1 MNDYSAVV
9 TTGIYCKP
17 GCAGRPHPENV
28 RHFQTAAAAEV
39 AGFRACLR
47 CRPYRYEPTVS
58 VTGSNLVCRGVQ
70 LICDGV
76 LDGGTEAD
84 LGTRLGVS
92 PRHLRRLF
100 DQHLGVTPDQLA
112 RSRRAHF
119 ARRLLDDTDLTVTE
133 VAFAAGF
140 GSVRQ
145 LNRATLEIF
154 RANPSELRSQRRSS
168 DRLVADGGLSLRIYF
183 EPPLPWDSLL
193 SYFRTRAI
201 AGVET
206 VSDDTYCRTIEI
218 DGDPGVIE
226 LSPGGSDHLL
236 LRAHLPHW
244 EGLIH
249 YVQRA
254 RRLFNLDVDTSLA
267 IQHLKQDNVIGPL
280 LDRYPGLRPPGTW
293 DPYEVGIRAIVGQQ
307 ISVAAANTII
317 ARIVKRHGTAVTGLG
332 DLGLSHLFPKAEVL
346 ARSDLAGLGLNNS
359 RQRAIATFSSSVV
372 DGTLDLSR
380 SRELDQLIKSLTSIP
395 GLGQWT
401 AQYIALR
408 MGEADAF
415 PATDLGLRRTFASI
429 SGCDLSEITGRNWPT
444 NWQPYRA
451 TAAICLWLAGTLS
464 RQEGTDNNVYS
475 DHS

>member
-1 MNDYSAVV
+1 MD
-9 TTGIYCKP
+9 
-17 GCAGRPHPENV
+17 R
-28 RHFQTAAAAEV
+28 
-39 AGFRACLR
+39 
-47 CRPYRYEPTVS
+47 
-58 VTGSNLVCRGVQ
+58 
-70 LICDGV
+70 
-76 LDGGTEAD
+76 GTEAD
-84 LGTRLGVS
+84 LGTRLGIS

-154 RANPSELRSQRRSS
+154 RANPSELRSRRRSS

-183 EPPLPWDSLL
+183 EPPLPWDGLL

-201 AGVET
+201 AGVEA
-206 VSDDTYCRTIEI
+206 VSDDTYRRTIEI
-218 DGDPGVIE
+218 DGDLGVIE

-254 RRLFNLDVDTSLA
+254 RRLFNLDANSNLA
-267 IQHLKQDNVIGPL
+267 IQHLQHDNVIGPL

-293 DPYEVGIRAIVGQQ
+293 DPYEIGIRAIVGQQ
-307 ISVAAANTII
+307 ISVASANTII
-317 ARIVKRHGTAVTGLG
+317 ARIVKRHGTEVAGLG

-346 ARSDLAGLGLNNS
+346 AHADLTGLGLNNS
-359 RQRAIATFSSSVV
+359 RQHAIAAFARAVV
-372 DGTLDLSR
+372 TGTLDLSR
-380 SRELDQLIKSLTSIP
+380 SRDLDELVKSITSIP

-415 PATDLGLRRTFASI
+415 PATDLGLRRAFASF

-444 NWQPYRA
+444 NWKPHRA
-451 TAAICLWLAGTLS
+451 TVATCLWFAGSLFSLKS
-464 RQEGTDNNVYS
+464 RGTNDFS
-475 DHS
+475 EHS